1 MYRPTGPGEIDVLFE
16 GTGANILEA
25 RLYDF
30 DFDDFD
36 GKKVRPLKPKHA
48 KFLEDR
54 VVPLLENNSGNI
66 WIQGS
71 ASRIGPAGW
80 NMVLSQVRES
90 AVQAFLLDRGIK
102 AEQIQV
108 EAVGETLATRHAL
121 DDPRDRGVLISV
133 HPSIKN
139 PPLPK
144 KIPPRPKITNQF
156 KIAVDGKFPQK
167 WATHHDYISL
177 GEKILKKIVKKLP
190 VSTLELPFIVWDIK
204 NGLSC
209 RYVYISLAGGF
220 DFSASSSLPDPH
232 GPWNDFTT
240 EKPIGC
246 WQFGRGARMTTAGV
260 GGHSK
265 TYLHIDTPDG
275 VNNVVTTIDTGI
287 TIKGASGS
295 IGLPGDFI
303 LMEAPAL
310 FGGP

>member
-1 MYRPTGPGEIDVLFE
+1 MDPGVSQSHRSRRLEHGLISGAGE
-16 GTGANILEA
+16 RGTGVPVGSRDKGGTDSSRSGWRNTGGASCFGRSSRSRRTHFGA
-25 RLYDF
+25 S
-30 DFDDFD
+30 
-36 GKKVRPLKPKHA
+36 KHQ
-48 KFLEDR
+48 K
-54 VVPLLENNSGNI
+54 
-66 WIQGS
+66 
-71 ASRIGPAGW
+71 
-80 NMVLSQVRES
+80 
-90 AVQAFLLDRGIK
+90 
-102 AEQIQV
+102 
-108 EAVGETLATRHAL
+108 
-121 DDPRDRGVLISV
+121 
-133 HPSIKN
+133 

-156 KIAVDGKFPQK
+156 KIAVDGKFPQQ

-232 GPWNDFTT
+232 GPWNDFST

-265 TYLHIDTPDG
+265 TYLHIDTPAG